1 MSEVSGWFH
10 SEICKTG
17 LQMHSPQN
25 LSSSVLLQDAF
36 EAARPMFSILT
47 ISDVIPAEARE
58 AYAAAGGDTL

>member
-1 MSEVSGWFH
+1 
-10 SEICKTG
+10 
-17 LQMHSPQN
+17 MHTPQN